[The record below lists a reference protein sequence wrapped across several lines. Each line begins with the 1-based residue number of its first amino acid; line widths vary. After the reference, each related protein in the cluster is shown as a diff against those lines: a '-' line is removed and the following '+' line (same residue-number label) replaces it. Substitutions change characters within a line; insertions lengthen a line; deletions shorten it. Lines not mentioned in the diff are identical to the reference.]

1 MGENLHK
8 LSSLKRL
15 QNILIWSEKII
26 SSIYQNTNLLFP
38 DHTLLWWSDRK
49 KICTF
54 GNYFIFYITK
64 SFPFC
69 SFSTTERMMGP
80 TKPCSEVRWLGK
92 KLIVSFFSYQTIET
106 YIPMYL
112 KGNNITPNLFWVG
125 NGLTSSHS
133 TLHTHQ
139 SQRRT
144 WWRGQSFFD
153 LFYILLVSFLLIDI
167 IDTQGMASSAEK
179 KPISKMQI
187 LGLQYART

>member
-133 TLHTHQ
+133 TLYSLHP
-139 SQRRT
+139 SESKENMME
-144 WWRGQSFFD
+144 GAKFFST
-153 LFYILLVSFLLIDI
+153 FFIYFFLVSFLLIDI
-167 IDTQGMASSAEK
+167 NYSGISSANFFLEK
-179 KPISKMQI
+179 CKWVIHI
-187 LGLQYART
+187 CLN

>member
-49 KICTF
+49 KMCMF
-54 GNYFIFYITK
+54 GNYLIFYILQNLFYFVLSPPLSVCWDQQNLALK
-64 SFPFC
+64 SDD
-69 SFSTTERMMGP
+69 
-80 TKPCSEVRWLGK
+80 WK
-92 KLIVSFFSYQTIET
+92 KINSIIFFRSDNRDIHT
-106 YIPMYL
+106 YL

-133 TLHTHQ
+133 TLYTHQ

-144 WWRGQSFFD
+144 WWREQSFFST
-153 LFYILLVSFLLIDI
+153 FFIYFFLVSFLLIDI
-167 IDTQGMASSAEK
+167 NYSGISSANFFLEK
-179 KPISKMQI
+179 CKWVIHI
-187 LGLQYART
+187 CLN